1 MNEIFKCL
9 TKYLY
14 FVIKMENY
22 SSDSSK
28 RGKLRGGK
36 VSVSING
43 GKYVEYKS
51 AADASRGIGINTRII
66 SKHKNKSNVVHP
78 AEIYHNGDV
87 YNLRFKGY
95 EDKNESD
102 DSNPKKIGR
111 KVDLYLDG
119 NKLIACKDITD
130 ACNKTGI
137 AASTLMYNYYKSFDC
152 DETKVVSPSGKGYY
166 FKKQK

>member
-1 MNEIFKCL
+1 MMCL

-28 RGKLRGGK
+28 RGKPRGGK
-36 VSVSING
+36 VSVSMNG
-43 GKYVEYKS
+43 GKYVEYES
-51 AADASRGIGINTRII
+51 AADASKGVGIHPRIT

-87 YNLRFKGY
+87 YNLRFEGY
-95 EDKNESD
+95 EDKNKFD
-102 DSNPKKIGR
+102 DSNPRKIGR
-111 KVDLYLDG
+111 KVALYLDG

-137 AASTLMYNYYKSFDC
+137 AALTLMYNYYKSFGY
-152 DETKVVSPSGKGYY
+152 DETKVVSPSGRVYY
-166 FKKQK
+166 FKQQK